1 MFHDNHIYGFTIEEG
16 EYGAGRIIFE
26 IDHIAEWI
34 ELDDGKI
41 GFKVA
46 PATLTFLDV
55 TNLDVRISYRES
67 TAAMQPMSIH
77 GITSTVEES
86 KVGCIDKQWVIEL
99 NWPVGEFCFSSSGY
113 KLKLLSDSVK
123 TDAQFLGTAE
133 RKKLI
138 ASNKSSHSAS

>member
-16 EYGAGRIIFE
+16 ECGAGNLIFE
-26 IDHIAEWI
+26 IDHIVEWL

-41 GFKVA
+41 GFRVA

-77 GITSTVEES
+77 GITSTSE
-86 KVGCIDKQWVIEL
+86 KTNVGSIDMQWVIEL
-99 NWPVGEFCFSSSGY
+99 NWPTGEFCFSSSGY
-113 KLKLLSDSVK
+113 KLKLLSDPVK
-123 TDAQFLGTAE
+123 TNAQFLGN
-133 RKKLI
+133 L
-138 ASNKSSHSAS
+138 